1 MFNPKSKILEQN
13 ENVNDS
19 NFIVLIVLVCFVEIH
34 LILYIRDFFYDR
46 LEPEIGQNFKN
57 KIIE

>member
-1 MFNPKSKILEQN
+1 MFNPKSKSLEQN

-19 NFIVLIVLVCFVEIH
+19 NFIVLIVLICFVEIH